1 MSNDERLEKVSYD
14 DDDKLHC
21 WINGCQWV
29 SITRVVQIRKDCNK
43 ETALLSKEV
52 KRLTSENEAYKIL
65 LKDKLNK
72 EG

>member
-1 MSNDERLEKVSYD
+1 MSNTKRLETVDYD
-14 DDDKLHC
+14 DNKLHC
-21 WINGCQWV
+21 WINGCQWI
-29 SITRVVQIRKDCNK
+29 SITRVIQIRENCNK

-52 KRLTSENEAYKIL
+52 KRLTAENEAYKIL

>member
-14 DDDKLHC
+14 DVKLHC

>member
-1 MSNDERLEKVSYD
+1 MSNDERLEKVSYS
-14 DDDKLHC
+14 DDKLHC

-29 SITRVVQIRKDCNK
+29 SITRVVQIRKECNK

>member
-1 MSNDERLEKVSYD
+1 MSNDERLEKVSYS
-14 DDDKLHC
+14 DDKLHC

-29 SITRVVQIRKDCNK
+29 SITRVIKIREECNK

>member
-1 MSNDERLEKVSYD
+1 MSNDEGLEKVSYD
-14 DDDKLHC
+14 DDKLHC
-21 WINGCQWV
+21 WISGCQWV
-29 SITRVVQIRKDCNK
+29 SITRVIKIREECNK

>member
-1 MSNDERLEKVSYD
+1 MSNDERLEKFSYS
-14 DDDKLHC
+14 DDKLHC

-29 SITRVVQIRKDCNK
+29 SITRVIKIREECNK

>member
-1 MSNDERLEKVSYD
+1 MSNDERRETVSY

-43 ETALLSKEV
+43 EIALLSKEV

>member
-14 DDDKLHC
+14 DDKLHC
-21 WINGCQWV
+21 WINGCLWV

>member
-1 MSNDERLEKVSYD
+1 MSNDERLETVSYS
-14 DDDKLHC
+14 DDKLHC

-29 SITRVVQIRKDCNK
+29 SIIRVIKIREECNK

-52 KRLTSENEAYKIL
+52 VRLTSENEAYKIL

>member
-1 MSNDERLEKVSYD
+1 MSNDERLEKVSYS
-14 DDDKLHC
+14 DDKLHC
-21 WINGCQWV
+21 WINGGQWV
-29 SITRVVQIRKDCNK
+29 SITRVIKIREECNK
-43 ETALLSKEV
+43 ETALLSKEA